1 MGFDQ
6 LRLSGSQTLSGDSR
20 WITTLRIAKDRS
32 GGIELEFVPHATV
45 RADVCVA
52 TVSVAIVRAS
62 FTTTTT
68 HDIDCP
74 KYHPW
79 SNRLQTSHGVQEPF
93 HLVTLLFSH
102 AATHLQAVSRAL
114 VRERQVLAWA
124 KELADKIASLQK
136 QRQTAERELASLQE
150 ILDADPEVTVIAR
163 RMMQKAGAAAGG
175 RSAGVAIPNP
185 KYVTADAKRE
195 LLTKILHDHR
205 QENPEA

>member
-1 MGFDQ
+1 MSHQ
-6 LRLSGSQTLSGDSR
+6 KPSR
-20 WITTLRIAKDRS
+20 
-32 GGIELEFVPHATV
+32 
-45 RADVCVA
+45 
-52 TVSVAIVRAS
+52 
-62 FTTTTT
+62 
-68 HDIDCP
+68 
-74 KYHPW
+74 
-79 SNRLQTSHGVQEPF
+79 
-93 HLVTLLFSH
+93 

-205 QENPEA
+205 QENPEAQGMSYSAINQVLQSKYGIETASAGLFFRNELKGWKTRGGNKNKSVVLKFGQNRDQES